1 MPSIGT
7 FDGVSAGRCDGV
19 SVGRCDGVSVGRCD
33 GVSVG
38 RFDGVSVGRCDGVSV
53 GRCDGVS
60 VGKFIWRLCL
70 FWGGA
75 IVWSDLLIQYTHPKH
90 FSFLGAYTRREVG
103 EGKVRD
109 AGGTMFSEGEEEEL
123 IW

>member
-7 FDGVSAGRCDGV
+7 FDGVSAGRYDGV
-19 SVGRCDGVSVGRCD
+19 SI
-33 GVSVG
+33 
-38 RFDGVSVGRCDGVSV
+38 
-53 GRCDGVS
+53 
-60 VGKFIWRLCL
+60 GKFIWRLCL

-103 EGKVRD
+103 EGKVRQ